1 MQVPTHLTPPNR
13 LQVRITV
20 ATVKTIKGKP
30 IREDQIDAWVTEA
43 ENGYDIEFLRAGG
56 RRPHDI
62 KHGTK
67 PKGSVT
73 SEEPDPEG
81 NEVCVGNPEA

>member
-1 MQVPTHLTPPNR
+1 MQVHSHPTQQHR
-13 LQVRITV
+13 FRITV
-20 ATVKTIKGKP
+20 TTVKTIQGKP
-30 IREDQIDAWVTEA
+30 ISEDQVDAWVTEA

-56 RRPHDI
+56 RRPRDI

>member
-20 ATVKTIKGKP
+20 GTVKTIKGKP
-30 IREDQIDAWVTEA
+30 IKEDQIDAWVTEA

-56 RRPHDI
+56 RQTERLSHIRRARSRGQRGLRGQPR
-62 KHGTK
+62 GLT
-67 PKGSVT
+67 T
-73 SEEPDPEG
+73 R
-81 NEVCVGNPEA
+81 